1 MCFKMKFIKDRKI
14 ESKKDVMEVVIKVMH
29 GDRDLFQDVIIGD
42 FNMKTPTEVELLKD
56 LVNTLDRI
64 SNMSST
70 YGYLQVVG
78 FDKWLDR
85 ENMMFNFGVDS
96 YNSLDP
102 KLKDLAISWP
112 IDVTS
117 PNTDCPVKLSAYN
130 LFYYDEN
137 SMKYTIKVEKDVN

>member
-1 MCFKMKFIKDRKI
+1 MKFIKDSKI
-14 ESKKDVMEVVIKVMH
+14 ESKKEVMEVVIKVMH

-42 FNMKTPTEVELLKD
+42 FNMKVPTEVDLLKD
-56 LVNTLDRI
+56 LVNTLDRL
-64 SNMSST
+64 SNVSST
-70 YGYLQVVG
+70 YGYLQVEG

-85 ENMMFNFGVDS
+85 ENMMFNYGIDT
-96 YNSLDP
+96 YNSLDT

-117 PNTDCPVKLSAYN
+117 HNTDCPVKFRSYN

-137 SMKYTIKVEKDVN
+137 SIKYNINVEKEVN